1 MSSNNNDQN
10 FEDESDNEHDF
21 YQLVLAGCVATL
33 TITSFKEK
41 KKPFRTSSHTGY
53 KFVMD
58 VLNYHEIKCF
68 EQFRMEKHV
77 FMNLLET
84 LTKRCGLKEGLMCP

>member
-1 MSSNNNDQN
+1 MFSNNNDQILKKKVMMN
-10 FEDESDNEHDF
+10 MLFINWCF
-21 YQLVLAGCVATL
+21 VGYAAAITL
-33 TITSFKEK
+33 TIYKVR
-41 KKPFRTSSHTGY
+41 KPCRTSSHIGY

-58 VLNYHEIKCF
+58 VMNGHEIRCF
-68 EQFRMEKHV
+68 EKFRMEKHV